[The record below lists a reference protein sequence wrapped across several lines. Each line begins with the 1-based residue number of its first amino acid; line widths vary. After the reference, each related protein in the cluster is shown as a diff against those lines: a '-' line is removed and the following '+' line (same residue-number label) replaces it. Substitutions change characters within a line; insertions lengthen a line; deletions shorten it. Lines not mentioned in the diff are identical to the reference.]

1 MMRICPSILLLVLAA
16 YSCTTA
22 GPDAV
27 RPGEDSCV
35 DNVVVSDD
43 PDNILR
49 KHLAIDLDREAP
61 VTVEYWKPGE
71 DRRKRT
77 VVSEVPSSHHE
88 MTLIIMEPE
97 SDYVMRVSAGDGW
110 TEKRFST
117 GRLPAGML
125 QMTDLLPEM
134 TYSFDGLIHLADK
147 ASGTLYLINDKGK
160 VVWYEP
166 TDGKSVISS
175 SYDSRTRSFQAIV
188 GFNPDE
194 NFTGEFIYVVDL
206 YGNVLMK
213 KYFHELENPYFHHD
227 ISMLPDG
234 NIMLINQ
241 VREEFDLT
249 AAGGSASETVCGDG
263 ISFMDL
269 DGNVYWEWSAF
280 DVISPEDDPDIMEH
294 DPAFQYPGVDDW
306 LHANS
311 LTADVEGNL
320 YISFNKLSQVW
331 KISPEGKV
339 IYRLGKDGDISADDP
354 ASFSD
359 RQHSVSVT
367 DDGTLMIFDNGYSS
381 GISRAVSY
389 RIDESAHTSVTDVC
403 FELIPEDFSPN
414 QSSVYQIDG
423 ERFLYASTVAQNVA
437 MTDRFGNLKWRYHS
451 SAPMFRAIYIEG
463 I

>member
-1 MMRICPSILLLVLAA
+1 MRIFPLILLLLSAA
-16 YSCTTA
+16 VCSCISV
-22 GPDAV
+22 GS
-27 RPGEDSCV
+27 GEGGSGLDSCV
-35 DNVVVSDD
+35 ENVVVADD

-49 KHLAIDLDREAP
+49 KYISVDLDREAP
-61 VTVEYWKPGE
+61 VTVEYWKSGE

-77 VVSEVPSSHHE
+77 VVSEVPSRHHE
-88 MTLIIMEPE
+88 MKMIIMEPE
-97 SDYVMRVSAGDGW
+97 SDYVLRVSAGDGW

-117 GRLPAGML
+117 GKLPEGML
-125 QMTDLLPEM
+125 QMTDLLPDM

-147 ASGTLYLINDKGK
+147 ASGTLYLINDNGK

-166 TDGKSVISS
+166 TEGKSVICS

-213 KYFHELENPYFHHD
+213 KYFYELENPYFHHD

-241 VREEFDLT
+241 IREKFDLT

-269 DGNVYWEWSAF
+269 DGNVYWRWSAF

-294 DPAFQYPGVDDW
+294 DPEFQYSGVDDW

-311 LTADVEGNL
+311 LTADAEGNL

-331 KISPEGKV
+331 KISPEGEV
-339 IYRLGKDGDISADDP
+339 IYRMGKGGDISPDDP

-367 DDGTLMIFDNGYSS
+367 PDGALMIFDNGYSS
-381 GISRAVSY
+381 EISRAVSY
-389 RIDESAHTSVTDVC
+389 MIDEDAHTSVTDVC
-403 FELIPEDFSPN
+403 FALIPEDFSPN
-414 QSSVYQIDG
+414 QSSVYQIDS
-423 ERFLYASTVAQNVA
+423 ERFIYASTVAQNVA
-437 MTDRFGNLKWRYHS
+437 ITDRYGNLKWRYHS